1 LWSDTTNHRVETII
15 YHLLIT
21 EKLPAVAEIVGVEQK
36 TVSNIIDRK
45 IGQMSDFGKDFK
57 PFIKK
62 ATYYSG
68 SLKLTSNKAI

>member
-1 LWSDTTNHRVETII
+1 
-15 YHLLIT
+15 
-21 EKLPAVAEIVGVEQK
+21 
-36 TVSNIIDRK
+36 
-45 IGQMSDFGKDFK
+45 MSDFGKDFK